1 MNEENEFLSWFGDY
15 FFLFIDL
22 FQKTAYELGLNKNVS
37 KRLVEQTALGS
48 IQLLFHNVNN
58 AEKLTKMIAVKGGT
72 TEAAINSFKKNNQLR
87 KIIKIAVN
95 SAFKRAKEL
104 GK

>member
-1 MNEENEFLSWFGDY
+1 
-15 FFLFIDL
+15 
-22 FQKTAYELGLNKNVS
+22 
-37 KRLVEQTALGS
+37 
-48 IQLLFHNVNN
+48 
-58 AEKLTKMIAVKGGT
+58 MIAVKGGT